1 MHGQLSNRIAAFVRT
16 SILAPMVVLLCACG
30 TTTEDRALSG
40 VGAGA
45 ATGAG
50 IGLLAGGIG
59 VVPGAL
65 IGGAA
70 GGGLGA
76 LTDAEDFNL
85 GTPLWRR

>member
-1 MHGQLSNRIAAFVRT
+1 MIARVVRVAALC
-16 SILAPMVVLLCACG
+16 LAVSFLGACG

-40 VGAGA
+40 AGAGA

-59 VVPGAL
+59 AVPGAL
-65 IGGAA
+65 IGAAA
-70 GGGLGA
+70 GGGTGA
-76 LTDAEDFNL
+76 ATDAEDFNL